1 MPMIN
6 IAWTA
11 GAINQL
17 AGLNRTQQG
26 IVFIQNHTQ
35 NWILTNANNWAVNT
49 VHNNYDPPTVTTV
62 TAQVALV
69 TPANINVNV
78 TAITSP

>member
-6 IAWTA
+6 IAWTGPA
-11 GAINQL
+11 LGQL
-17 AGLNRTQQG
+17 AGLHRTQQG

-35 NWILTNANNWAVNT
+35 NWILTNANGWVLGGVYA
-49 VHNNYDPPTVTTV
+49 NYDPPTVTTV
-62 TAQVALV
+62 TATVALV
-69 TPANINVNV
+69 TPANINV